1 MKIIQI
7 AALIALCAAC
17 VSAAPLPDRSR
28 TISLDG
34 HDWLICADP
43 DDAGKSKAWFEK
55 IPAEAKQGR
64 VPGIMQET
72 LGNYHGVGWYY
83 KNFTVPAYDNFRN
96 SRYYLRFWETDFKA
110 DIYVNGKL
118 AKTHA
123 GNEEMFLVDAT
134 KLVNPGKANLLA
146 VRVVK
151 PAYRQVIDD
160 MELG

>member
-43 DDAGKSKAWFEK
+43 EDSGKAKAWFDK
-55 IPAEAKQGR
+55 APADAKQGR

-72 LGNYHGVGWYY
+72 LGNYHGAAWYY
-83 KNFTVPAYDNFRN
+83 KNFTVPAYNNFA
-96 SRYYLRFWETDFKA
+96 SGRYYLRFWETDFKA
-110 DIYVNGKL
+110 DIY
-118 AKTHA
+118 
-123 GNEEMFLVDAT
+123 
-134 KLVNPGKANLLA
+134 
-146 VRVVK
+146 
-151 PAYRQVIDD
+151 
-160 MELG
+160 